1 MNGIPL
7 KDAIPLNTINIQE
20 LFLLQ
25 YLKPL
30 QDKHIEI
37 QISNGISFN
46 EIKWQLNTF
55 EIRQTMQLT
64 S

>member
-20 LFLLQ
+20 LFVLQ

-30 QDKHIEI
+30 IGFK
-37 QISNGISFN
+37 
-46 EIKWQLNTF
+46 
-55 EIRQTMQLT
+55 T
-64 S
+64 SI